1 MTNNDAYT
9 SSVRQRVH
17 SENNTSFIAGYL
29 SAILPIIIERNRLGS
44 VAINKLIAAL
54 VAYPVKSIT
63 IQVFIKKNI
72 PVPALEKNI
81 TVAYAGA
88 DIWLIT
94 QCAFNRQALCA

>member
-1 MTNNDAYT
+1 MINNDAYT

-17 SENNTSFIAGYL
+17 SEYSTSFIAGYL

-44 VAINKLIAAL
+44 VAINKLIVAL

-81 TVAYAGA
+81 TVAYAGT
-88 DIWLIT
+88 DI
-94 QCAFNRQALCA
+94 